1 MTQRHKEGH
10 FVLIK
15 GAIIPQGEIAI
26 VNLYAPDVSVPNFI
40 KHTLLDLKTLIDP
53 NIVVVGDFN
62 TSLSPIN
69 W

>member
-1 MTQRHKEGH
+1 M
-10 FVLIK
+10 K